1 MKREAAIR
9 IMHTKKHPDTRVPL
23 DARCSKTIKDLH
35 SNKVFYTILRDK
47 VGLNLERGELAP
59 ALAMGGCVMLF
70 DGGAVVPADVFLD
83 AFSAPRAVLTSLA
96 LEDLVERRVALAIK
110 AHRFR
115 SLHTCDM
122 KDVAIHCEPGKQR
135 SYDKRLTDLDA
146 AIAEHGRNRR
156 KRQRAG

>member
-1 MKREAAIR
+1 MNPE
-9 IMHTKKHPDTRVPL
+9 
-23 DARCSKTIKDLH
+23 
-35 SNKVFYTILRDK
+35 
-47 VGLNLERGELAP
+47 GEEPAP

-83 AFSAPRAVLTSLA
+83 AFSAPRAVLASLT
-96 LEDLVERRVALAIK
+96 LNELVERRVALAIK

-122 KDVAIHCEPGKQR
+122 KDVAIHCEPAKQR

-146 AIAEHGRNRR
+146 AIAELGR
-156 KRQRAG
+156 KPLYSGQG

>member
-1 MKREAAIR
+1 
-9 IMHTKKHPDTRVPL
+9 
-23 DARCSKTIKDLH
+23 
-35 SNKVFYTILRDK
+35 
-47 VGLNLERGELAP
+47 
-59 ALAMGGCVMLF
+59 MLF

-96 LEDLVERRVALAIK
+96 LNDLVERRVALAIK

-115 SLHTCDM
+115 SLHTCEK
-122 KDVAIHCEPGKQR
+122 KDAAIHCEPGKQR

-146 AIAEHGRNRR
+146 AIAELGRNRR